1 MIIFD
6 DVWVNLGGQRV
17 LRGVSLHVKTGSIT
31 TIVGPSGSGK
41 STVLRVAMGF
51 RVADSG
57 SVTVDGEDVTH
68 IPEKRWARVRRK
80 MGMVFQH
87 SALFDSLT
95 VVENVGFYL
104 YYVDRLP
111 WRKVREQ
118 SMELL
123 SELGLADSA
132 NKMPEELSGGMQR
145 RVALAR
151 ALVYHP
157 KILLYDEPTTGLDPQ
172 NSDLVSRMIREANE
186 KFGVTSVVVTHDLQC
201 IHSISDDVNLIT
213 DGECIDIGKPHQLFV
228 NPDPRVVAF
237 TSVWREQMLEYASEM
252 RGEPGGA
259 VLPS

>member
-1 MIIFD
+1 MIIFK
-6 DVWVNLGGQRV
+6 DVSVSFSGQRV
-17 LRGVSLHVKTGSIT
+17 LRGVSLHVKSGSIT

-41 STVLRVAMGF
+41 STILRVAMGF
-51 RVADSG
+51 RTVDSG
-57 SVTVDGEDVTH
+57 SVAIDGEDVTS
-68 IPEKRWARVRRK
+68 ISEKRWTRVRRK

-87 SALFDSLT
+87 SALFDSLS
-95 VVENVGFYL
+95 VVENVGFYP

-118 SMELL
+118 AMELL
-123 SELGLADSA
+123 SELGLAESA

-172 NSDLVSRMIREANE
+172 NSDLVSNMIREANE

-201 IHSISDDVNLIT
+201 IHALSDEVVLIT
-213 DGECIDIGKPHQLFV
+213 GGEGFSIGKPHQLFV
-228 NPDPRVVAF
+228 ATDPRVVDF
-237 TSVWREQMLEYASEM
+237 TQVWRKQMLDYASEM
-252 RGEPGGA
+252 RGETGGA